1 MAFKVQ
7 VGPAQIAIHQGQTV
21 LVTEPGGHVNWP
33 SKRGLYFRDTRMIS
47 AWAIY
52 ANGEPWDLLNGGA
65 IAPHAALI
73 FETNRAFLTE
83 DGPIPPRTLGLMIAR
98 HIDGGLHED
107 IEIVNNGQVPVRFN
121 LEIAMRADFA
131 DIFEVKSERIVRR
144 GRITTTWSQRRQA
157 LRITY
162 RNKDFGRE
170 VIVRTGKG
178 DGEMAVDANG
188 RLSFDITLKPAQTW
202 RRCLMYDLA
211 DGGTPIRAP
220 RQCAHTSATSDHAV
234 MMDEWRETVLKIDT
248 SNEEFYRCFD
258 QGVQDMAALR
268 LPLPGTDHM
277 VFVPAAGLPWFLAL
291 FGRDTLIA
299 SLQTMIVYPEFA
311 MGTLEVLGQYQA
323 KERDDYRDA
332 EPGKI
337 LHELRYGELAHF
349 KLIPHTP
356 YYGTADATPLYLV
369 ALHATWRA
377 TGDRALIEKQLP
389 IAEAC
394 LAWIDKYGDRDGDG
408 FQEYQTRS
416 KGGYENMGWKDSG
429 DAVMYPDGTLV
440 RGPKALCE
448 LQGYVYDAWLRMAE
462 VFDEL
467 DEKRRAGA
475 LRKKA
480 AALFKKFNEAFWD
493 EKSGFYA
500 YALDGDKKKVL
511 SVASNV
517 GQCLWSGIIAP
528 ERAAAVVKRLMEKDM
543 WSGWGIR
550 TLSADHPSF
559 NPYNYQTGAV
569 WPHDNSLIALG
580 MRRYGFA
587 AEAAAVA
594 RDISR
599 AASHFLLNQLPEL
612 YGGLQRDPTSFPVQ
626 YLGANVPQAWAA
638 GTPFMLLQTIL
649 GLQQDAPRGKLY
661 VDPMLPEWLPDVT
674 LTDLRLGHHHFDI
687 RFWREGKETKFKVL
701 KGNRHAVERMS
712 ISLSQGVEGGELQS
726 EAAGSRPKGPGTRR
740 AAAARRRHTRG

>member
-1 MAFKVQ
+1 MGFKVH
-7 VGPAQIAIHQGQTV
+7 VGPAQIAIHQGQSV
-21 LVTEPGGHVNWP
+21 LVTEPDGQVIWP
-33 SKRGLYFRDTRMIS
+33 SERGLYFRDTRVIS

-65 IAPHAALI
+65 IAYHAARI
-73 FETNRAFLTE
+73 FQTNRAFMSE
-83 DGPIPPRTLGLMIAR
+83 DGPVAARTLGLVIGR

-107 IEIVNNGQVPVRFN
+107 IAITNNSRTAVRFN
-121 LEIAMRADFA
+121 LEIAIRADFA
-131 DIFEVKSERIVRR
+131 DIFEVKSNQIVRR
-144 GRITTTWSQRRQA
+144 GRITTSWSDKGQA
-157 LRITY
+157 LRVTY
-162 RNKDFGRE
+162 RNKDFCRRL
-170 VIVRTGKG
+170 IIRTGDR
-178 DGEMAVDANG
+178 DGEPTVNANG
-188 RLSFDITLKPAQTW
+188 RLSFDIALNAGQAW
-202 RRCLMYDLA
+202 HRCLIYDLM
-211 DGGTPIRAP
+211 DGEERMRAP
-220 RQCAHTSATSDHAV
+220 RECTHSSAASDHADK
-234 MMDEWRETVLKIDT
+234 MDEWQRTVLKIRT
-248 SNEEFYRCFD
+248 SNEEFYRCYT

-268 LPLPGTDHM
+268 LPLKGMDHM
-277 VFVPAAGLPWFLAL
+277 VFVPAAGLPWFVAL
-291 FGRDTLIA
+291 FGRDALIV
-299 SLQTMIVYPEFA
+299 SLQAMIVYPEFA
-311 MGTLEVLGQYQA
+311 GGALEVLGQLQA
-323 KERDDYRDA
+323 KARDDYRDA

-349 KLIPHTP
+349 KAIPHTP

-369 ALHATWRA
+369 ALHAAWRA
-377 TGDRALIEKQLP
+377 TGDRALIERHLP
-389 IAEAC
+389 AAEAC
-394 LAWIDKYGDRDGDG
+394 LTWIDEYGDRDGDG

-416 KGGYENMGWKDSG
+416 AAGYENMSWKDSG

-462 VFDEL
+462 IYDEL
-467 DEKRRAGA
+467 DNKRRANA
-475 LRKKA
+475 LRRKA

-500 YALDGDKKKVL
+500 YALDGEKKPVL
-511 SVASNV
+511 SVVSNV

-528 ERAAAVVKRLMEKDM
+528 ARAGKVVKRLMRKDM

-612 YGGLQRDPTSFPVQ
+612 YGGLQRDPTNFPVQ

-638 GTPFMLLQTIL
+638 GTPFMLLQAML

-661 VDPMLPEWLPDVT
+661 VDPVLPDWLPDVT
-674 LTDLRLGHHHFDI
+674 LTDLRLGRRRFDI
-687 RFWREGKETKFKVL
+687 QFWRDGKDTVFKVL
-701 KGNRHAVERMS
+701 KGKSDAVERASMA
-712 ISLSQGVEGGELQS
+712 LS
-726 EAAGSRPKGPGTRR
+726 GSM
-740 AAAARRRHTRG
+740 ADQ

>member
-1 MAFKVQ
+1 MYINRLDGGQPRFIGITAISMKDLRMSFKVQ

-21 LVTEPGGHVNWP
+21 LLTATDGRVHWP
-33 SKRGLYFRDTRMIS
+33 SKGGLYFRDTRVIS
-47 AWAIY
+47 AWAIF
-52 ANGEPWDLLNGGA
+52 ANGELWDLLNGGA
-65 IAPHAALI
+65 IAPHAARI
-73 FETNRAFLTE
+73 FLTNRAFETE
-83 DGPIPPRTLGLMIAR
+83 DGPIAARTLGLVIGR
-98 HIDGGLHED
+98 QVDGGLHED
-107 IEIVNNGQVPVRFN
+107 IEITNNSQKPVRFN
-121 LEIAMRADFA
+121 LEVAMRADFA
-131 DIFEVKSERIVRR
+131 DIFEVKGDNIVRR
-144 GRITTTWSQRRQA
+144 GHIVTSWSAKREI

-162 RNKDFGRE
+162 SNRDFCRE
-170 VIVRTGKG
+170 VIVRTGEG
-178 DGEMAVDANG
+178 DGRPTVYANG
-188 RLSFDITLKPAQTW
+188 RLSFDIALKPGQAW
-202 RRCLMYDLA
+202 HRCLIYDLM
-211 DGGTPIRAP
+211 DGSKRFRASKE
-220 RQCAHTSATSDHAV
+220 CIHSSVTSDHSRNI
-234 MMDEWRETVLKIDT
+234 DEWQRTVLKIET
-248 SNEEFYRCFD
+248 SNEEFYRCYS

-268 LPLPGTDHM
+268 LPLQGMDHM
-277 VFVPAAGLPWFLAL
+277 VFVPAAGLPWFVAL
-291 FGRDTLIA
+291 FGRDTLIV

-311 MGTLEVLGQYQA
+311 AGTLEVLAQYQA
-323 KERDDYRDA
+323 TERDDYRDA

-356 YYGTADATPLYLV
+356 YYGTADATPLYLI
-369 ALHATWRA
+369 ALHAAWKA
-377 TGDRALIEKQLP
+377 TGDQTLIERHLP
-389 IAEAC
+389 NAEAC
-394 LAWIDKYGDRDGDG
+394 LIWIDKYGDRDGDG

-416 KGGYENMGWKDSG
+416 TAGYENMGWKDSG
-429 DAVMYPDGTLV
+429 DSVMYPDGTLV

-462 VFDEL
+462 IYDEL
-467 DEKRRAGA
+467 DDKRRANR

-480 AALFKKFNEAFWD
+480 AILFKKFNEAFWD

-511 SVASNV
+511 SVVSNV

-528 ERAAAVVKRLMEKDM
+528 ERAATVVKRLMQKDM

-550 TLSADHPSF
+550 TLSSDHPSF

-594 RDISR
+594 RNISG

-612 YGGLQRDPTSFPVQ
+612 YAGLQRDPTGFPVQ

-638 GTPFMLLQTIL
+638 GTPFVLLQAML

-661 VDPMLPEWLPDVT
+661 VDPELPDWLPNVT
-674 LTDLRLGHHHFDI
+674 LTDLRLGRRRFDI
-687 RFWREGKETKFKVL
+687 RFWREGKETLFEVL
-701 KGNRHAVERMS
+701 KGKRDAVERKAMS
-712 ISLSQGVEGGELQS
+712 TLHPLSRV
-726 EAAGSRPKGPGTRR
+726 T
-740 AAAARRRHTRG
+740 H

>member
-1 MAFKVQ
+1 MSFKVQ

-21 LVTEPGGHVNWP
+21 LVTEPDGQINWP
-33 SKRGLYFRDTRMIS
+33 SKRGLYFRDTRVVS

-52 ANGEPWDLLNGGA
+52 ANGERWELLNGGGV
-65 IAPHAALI
+65 APHVARI
-73 FETNRAFLTE
+73 FLTNRAFVTK
-83 DGPIPPRTLGLMIAR
+83 DGPIAARKLGLVIGR

-107 IEIVNNGQVPVRFN
+107 LDITNNSQKPVRFN
-121 LEIAMRADFA
+121 LEIAIRADFA
-131 DIFEVKSERIVRR
+131 DIFEVKGDDIVRR
-144 GRITTTWSQRRQA
+144 GRIITSWSAKREI

-162 RNKDFGRE
+162 RNKDFCRE
-170 VIVRTGKG
+170 VIVRTGEG
-178 DGEMAVDANG
+178 DGEPTVNANG
-188 RLSFDITLKPAQTW
+188 RLSFDVILKAGQAW
-202 RRCLMYDLA
+202 HRCLIYDLV
-211 DGGTPIRAP
+211 DGTKHLRAP
-220 RQCAHTSATSDHAV
+220 RKCSHSGTTSDHAGK
-234 MMDEWRETVLKIDT
+234 MDKWQRAVLKIDT
-248 SNEEFYRCFD
+248 SNEEFYRCFS
-258 QGVQDMAALR
+258 QGVQDLAALR
-268 LPLPGTDHM
+268 LPLKGTDHM
-277 VFVPAAGLPWFLAL
+277 VFVAAAGLPWFVAL
-291 FGRDTLIA
+291 FGRDTLIV

-311 MGTLEVLGQYQA
+311 AGTLEVLAQYQA
-323 KERDDYRDA
+323 TQRDDYRDA

-356 YYGTADATPLYLV
+356 YYGTADATPLYLIV
-369 ALHATWRA
+369 LHQAWRA
-377 TGDRALIEKQLP
+377 TSDRALIERHLSN
-389 IAEAC
+389 AEAC
-394 LAWIDKYGDRDGDG
+394 LTWIDKYGDLDGDG

-416 KGGYENMGWKDSG
+416 TAGYENMAWKDSG
-429 DAVMYPDGTLV
+429 DSVMYPDGTLV

-462 VFDEL
+462 IYDEL
-467 DEKRRAGA
+467 ENKRRANV

-480 AALFKKFNEAFWD
+480 AVLFKEFNEIFWD
-493 EKSGFYA
+493 EQSEFYA
-500 YALDGDKKKVL
+500 YALDGDKKKVM

-528 ERAAAVVKRLMEKDM
+528 ERAGIVVKRLMRKDM

-550 TLSADHPSF
+550 TLSSDHPSF

-594 RDISR
+594 RDISG

-612 YGGLQRDPTSFPVQ
+612 YAGLQRDPTSFPVQ

-638 GTPFMLLQTIL
+638 GAPFMLLQAML

-661 VDPMLPEWLPDVT
+661 VDPALPDWLPDVT
-674 LTDLRLGHHHFDI
+674 LTDLRLGERRFDI
-687 RFWREGKETKFKVL
+687 RFWRDGKSTNFKIL
-701 KGNRHAVERMS
+701 KGNPDAIEHKAIKS
-712 ISLSQGVEGGELQS
+712 SYAG
-726 EAAGSRPKGPGTRR
+726 AA
-740 AAAARRRHTRG
+740 

>member
-21 LVTEPGGHVNWP
+21 LVTEPDGQVHWP
-33 SKRGLYFRDTRMIS
+33 SKHGLYFRDTRVIS

-65 IAPHAALI
+65 VSCHAARI
-73 FETNRAFLTE
+73 FQTNRAFLSE
-83 DGPIPPRTLGLMIAR
+83 DSPIAARTLGLMIGR
-98 HIDGGLHED
+98 HIEGGLHED
-107 IEIVNNGQVPVRFN
+107 IDISNNSLHPVRFN
-121 LEIAMRADFA
+121 LEIAIRADFA
-131 DIFEVKSERIVRR
+131 DIFEVKGDSIVRR
-144 GRITTTWSQRRQA
+144 GHISTSWSHKRQTQRV
-157 LRITY
+157 TY
-162 RNKDFGRE
+162 RNKDFSRE
-170 VIVRTGKG
+170 VIVRIGEGSGKR
-178 DGEMAVDANG
+178 AVSANG
-188 RLSFDITLKPAQTW
+188 RLSFDIALKAGQAW
-202 RRCLMYDLA
+202 HRCLIYDLV
-211 DGGTPIRAP
+211 DGANRVRAP
-220 RQCAHTSATSDHAV
+220 RQCSYSSATSDHAGK
-234 MMDEWRETVLKIDT
+234 MEEWQRTVLKIAT
-248 SNEEFYRCFD
+248 SNEEFYRCYN

-268 LPLPGTDHM
+268 LPLKGTDHM
-277 VFVPAAGLPWFLAL
+277 VFVPAAGLPWFVAL

-311 MGTLEVLGQYQA
+311 AGTLELLGQYQA
-323 KERDDYRDA
+323 TERDDYRDA

-369 ALHATWRA
+369 ALHAAWRA
-377 TGDRALIEKQLP
+377 TGDRALIERHLAS
-389 IAEAC
+389 AEAC
-394 LAWIDKYGDRDGDG
+394 LTWIDRYGDRDGDG

-416 KGGYENMGWKDSG
+416 TTGYENMGWKDSG
-429 DAVMYPDGTLV
+429 DSVMYPDGTLV

-462 VFDEL
+462 IFDEL
-467 DEKRRAGA
+467 DNKRRANA

-480 AALFKKFNEAFWD
+480 AALFKKFNDVFWD
-493 EKSGFYA
+493 EESGFYA
-500 YALDGDKKKVL
+500 YALDGEKKKVL
-511 SVASNV
+511 SVTSNV
-517 GQCLWSGIIAP
+517 GQCLWSGIIMP
-528 ERAAAVVKRLMEKDM
+528 ERAGKVVKRLMRKDM
-543 WSGWGIR
+543 WGGWGIR

-580 MRRYGFA
+580 MRRYGYA

-594 RDISR
+594 RAISG

-612 YGGLQRDPTSFPVQ
+612 YGGLQRDPASFPVQ

-638 GTPFMLLQTIL
+638 GAPFMLLQAML

-661 VDPMLPEWLPDVT
+661 VDPALPDWLPDVT
-674 LTDLRLGHHHFDI
+674 LTDLRLGQRSFDI
-687 RFWREGKETKFKVL
+687 RFWRDGENTVFEVL
-701 KGNRHAVERMS
+701 AGQRDAVERMS
-712 ISLSQGVEGGELQS
+712 ITLSGSVT
-726 EAAGSRPKGPGTRR
+726 AGKD
-740 AAAARRRHTRG
+740 A